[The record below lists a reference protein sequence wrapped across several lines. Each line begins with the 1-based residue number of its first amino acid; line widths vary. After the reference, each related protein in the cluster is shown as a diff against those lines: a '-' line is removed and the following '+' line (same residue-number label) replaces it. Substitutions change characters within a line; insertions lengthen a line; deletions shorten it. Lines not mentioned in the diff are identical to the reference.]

1 MDMGAPQSGQY
12 GTNSDGTRIAFCS
25 RTILLTTVSLS
36 YVRLWQGF
44 ELAPNHNL
52 LAYKTV
58 SACQIQLSENNGL
71 HLLSARS
78 NPCSVP
84 DEIGFDTL
92 VLVDFDSD

>member
-44 ELAPNHNL
+44 EHIKQSLLVKSSFLKTMVYICCQHEVILAL
-52 LAYKTV
+52 YQMK
-58 SACQIQLSENNGL
+58 
-71 HLLSARS
+71 
-78 NPCSVP
+78 
-84 DEIGFDTL
+84 
-92 VLVDFDSD
+92 